1 MSSWQNRLLGRQT
14 SVCSTRLTCTSSSYR
29 VSHWD
34 HKQVYVVQDSNFQ
47 QSATGTTNKCMQ
59 YKTHESSCQP
69 LGPQT
74 SVCSTTRLTCPAVS
88 HWDHKQVH
96 AVQDSHVQLV
106 HLFVELLAEAGHL
119 AADESQVG
127 LGVGQ
132 LALQGA
138 VLRLDVLQ
146 SLSEAG
152 QLSLL
157 LLVKLVQSFLQTHSI
172 IRIYCRFWSNL
183 FSRSCKH
190 SIKQSIAAPG
200 QTCSVLPAN
209 TALKSLLPLLV
220 KPVQSF
226 LQTQH

>member
-1 MSSWQNRLLGRQT
+1 M
-14 SVCSTRLTCTSSSYR
+14 YA
-29 VSHWD
+29 
-34 HKQVYVVQDSNFQ
+34 VQDSRVQ
-47 QSATGTTNKCMQ
+47 LSATGTTNKCMQ
-59 YKTHESSCQP
+59 YNKTHMSSSQP

-74 SVCSTTRLTCPAVS
+74 NVGSTTRLTCPAVS